1 MSATLH
7 RPISKRTSR
16 TSGSAPGAHV
26 ARVDA
31 APAFVRLANPLLI
44 GLLRV
49 GVPMGPNLLMT
60 VRGRTT
66 GQPRVAPV
74 AVIEID
80 GRRYV
85 MGAYG
90 AVNWVRNLRTA
101 GEAVL
106 RIHGHDQRVTA
117 RELDH
122 DASVRFYRE
131 TLPEYIRH
139 FPWYGRAFARVFF
152 GLVGPELANDPVRA
166 AELHPV
172 FELSGQPAGRVG
184 SPVRA
189 EGVTYGGRGRTARA
203 PVGPH
208 PVGSGRARS
217 VVGPLP
223 IPARRC
229 GEGCSTALGRRSASA
244 GSSAACP
251 ARRAAKRA
259 RRRSAGR
266 AGRSWR

>member
-7 RPISKRTSR
+7 RPISQRTSR
-16 TSGSAPGAHV
+16 GPDSRAGARHR
-26 ARVDA
+26 RVDA

-44 GLLRV
+44 GLFRV

-74 AVIEID
+74 AVVEID

-90 AVNWVRNLRTA
+90 AVNWVRNLRAA

-139 FPWYGRAFARVFF
+139 FPWYGRAFAQVFF
-152 GLVGPELANDPVRA
+152 GLVGPELGNDPERA
-166 AELHPV
+166 AQLHPV
-172 FELSGQPAGRVG
+172 FELSRQPAGRVG
-184 SPVRA
+184 SAARP

-208 PVGSGRARS
+208 PSCSGRA
-217 VVGPLP
+217 
-223 IPARRC
+223 
-229 GEGCSTALGRRSASA
+229 
-244 GSSAACP
+244 
-251 ARRAAKRA
+251 
-259 RRRSAGR
+259 
-266 AGRSWR
+266 

>member
-7 RPISKRTSR
+7 RPITQRTPGGPDSS
-16 TSGSAPGAHV
+16 SGTHDR
-26 ARVDA
+26 RVDA

-74 AVIEID
+74 AVIEVD

-90 AVNWVRNLRTA
+90 AVNWVRNLRAA
-101 GEAVL
+101 GEAVV

-117 RELDH
+117 RALGQVE
-122 DASVRFYRE
+122 AVRFFRE

-152 GLVGPELANDPVRA
+152 GLVGPELGNDPERA
-166 AELHPV
+166 AELHPL
-172 FELSGQPAGRVG
+172 FEVS
-184 SPVRA
+184 
-189 EGVTYGGRGRTARA
+189 
-203 PVGPH
+203 
-208 PVGSGRARS
+208 
-217 VVGPLP
+217 
-223 IPARRC
+223 
-229 GEGCSTALGRRSASA
+229 SAS
-244 GSSAACP
+244 G
-251 ARRAAKRA
+251 
-259 RRRSAGR
+259 
-266 AGRSWR
+266 